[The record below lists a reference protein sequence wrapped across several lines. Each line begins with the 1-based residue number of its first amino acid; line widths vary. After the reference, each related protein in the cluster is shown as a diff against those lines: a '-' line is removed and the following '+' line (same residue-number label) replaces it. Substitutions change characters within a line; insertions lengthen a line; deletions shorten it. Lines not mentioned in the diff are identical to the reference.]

1 MINEDIINDI
11 FRRYGYEAESII
23 TIIKDESVI
32 DSKNIYKENNIKDAF
47 NSGKK
52 FVAINLLKNNINPN
66 FISKVTHFSLNY
78 INKLK
83 NSIK

>member
-11 FRRYGYEAESII
+11 FRRYVYEVESIT

-47 NSGKK
+47 NAGKK

>member
-11 FRRYGYEAESII
+11 FRRYGYEVESIT

-47 NSGKK
+47 NAGKK